1 MATIAFAAA
10 EDEATSTAI
19 AADGFSALEQKIVRT
34 VELLKSEREARAA
47 AERELAQ
54 MRKRIE
60 EEQHGARE
68 IEAELK
74 ALRHERDT
82 VRARVERLMKQLDA
96 LAEV

>member
-10 EDEATSTAI
+10 EDEATGTAI

-34 VELLKSEREARAA
+34 VELLKSEREARAT
-47 AERELAQ
+47 AERELALL
-54 MRKRIE
+54 RKSVE
-60 EEQHGARE
+60 EQQHGAHE

-74 ALRHERDT
+74 ALRQERDT
-82 VRARVERLMKQLDA
+82 VRGRVEKLMKQLDA